1 MTKTTWTPENI
12 EQNPSFSGDVR
23 LYSHSGLC
31 NRLRLIVAYKHLS
44 DIKNKQIE
52 FFWVKSP
59 QCNSLFEDLFQPI
72 PNINFTDL
80 KYGARVRPKQTATKL
95 GLFPHDEKIKNKNHL
110 IFKPVH
116 SIMNEVKEA
125 QKTIGDDYI
134 SCHIRRTD
142 IITIQKKYN
151 IEPPSDQD
159 FIDFIESHPDKKV
172 FLATDNRTTQEKF
185 IKMFPKRL
193 AYACVVQGDGSKRHP
208 KRTTSIQDA
217 VKDLFV
223 CIGSTDFMG
232 TSSSSYSTFIEN
244 YKKGQHE

>member
-1 MTKTTWTPENI
+1 MTKTIWTPENI
-12 EQNPSFSGDVR
+12 EENPSFSGDIR

-31 NRLRLIVAYKHLS
+31 NRLRLIAAYKHLS

-59 QCNSLFEDLFQPI
+59 QCNGLFEDLFQPI
-72 PNINFTDL
+72 PNINFTEL
-80 KYGARVRPKQTATKL
+80 KYGTRVRPKQTATKL
-95 GLFPHDEKIKNKNHL
+95 DLFPHDEKIKNKNHL
-110 IFKPVH
+110 IFKPVN
-116 SIMNEVKEA
+116 SIMNEVKET
-125 QKTIGDDYI
+125 QKRIGDDYI

-151 IEPPSDQD
+151 IEPPSDQY

-193 AYACVVQGDGSKRHP
+193 VYACVIQGDGSKRHP

-223 CIGSTDFMG
+223 CIGSTHFTG
-232 TSSSSYSTFIEN
+232 TTCSSYSTFIEN